1 MGAQCSCLNDPRNQ
15 QDEFKIGSGVYS
27 FKKAV
32 YYNINWYL

>member
-15 QDEFKIGSGVYS
+15 HEEFNIGSGVYS

>member
-15 QDEFKIGSGVYS
+15 NEEFNIGSGVYS

-32 YYNINWYL
+32 YYNIN